1 MEGNSQPKVEIIK
14 PNYDEEANKES
25 TSGNKAAIILA
36 YLVGWVGGL
45 IVFLLEKQNKFI
57 KWHALQGL
65 ILGVIEVLCIIIIS
79 SILGLIPYIGWCFFS
94 WLGYVLAFA
103 AWILGIV
110 AIVKGCNGKTFR
122 IPGVSKLTD
131 KWFKMK

>member
-65 ILGVIEVLCIIIIS
+65 ILGVIEALCIIIF
-79 SILGLIPYIGWCFFS
+79 SILVFIPYVGWFF
-94 WLGYVLAFA
+94 LKFGYFLAGV
-103 AWILGIV
+103 AWMLGIV
-110 AIVKGCNGKTFR
+110 AIVMGCNGKTFR